1 MGPLGKRNAR
11 LTARMIASDPLRFAL
26 QVMRSFRANQGFLL
40 AGAVA
45 YYTLLSVVPLFTFL
59 LLTLSSLLDEAS
71 LLSTLNKYLTLLLPN
86 QTSLIVE
93 QARSLLAHRQV
104 VGSVLTVALL
114 FFGSMTFSIL
124 ENAMSVIFTHRA
136 GVRRRHFLV
145 SALLPYL
152 FILFLGVGLLVTAI
166 ISSLLQTLGAEQINI
181 FGRELSLDRLSIVL
195 LYLLGLGGEILM
207 LTAIYMV
214 MPVGH
219 LRLRHALIGGSV
231 AALLWEITRRILV
244 WYFTTLSLVNVVY
257 GSLASTIVALLT
269 FEFAAII
276 LLLGAQVIAEYER
289 LMLAGAWSETST
301 PMQV

>member
-1 MGPLGKRNAR
+1 M
-11 LTARMIASDPLRFAL
+11 
-26 QVMRSFRANQGFLL
+26 
-40 AGAVA
+40 
-45 YYTLLSVVPLFTFL
+45 
-59 LLTLSSLLDEAS
+59 
-71 LLSTLNKYLTLLLPN
+71 
-86 QTSLIVE
+86 
-93 QARSLLAHRQV
+93 
-104 VGSVLTVALL
+104 
-114 FFGSMTFSIL
+114 FFWIDDVFPFL

-181 FGRELSLDRLSIVL
+181 FRPGALARSAFNRPSISARAR
-195 LYLLGLGGEILM
+195 GEILM